1 MKSAPSRWGWVCAAI
16 VAVLMGVGCGGQDK
30 AGAGAPE
37 STSAPSP
44 SVSPPGEIP
53 EAEDTGV
60 STPQET
66 PEGDAGAA
74 LTEETI
80 VGTKWQAGPYTLEF
94 QANGALLLNGE
105 RPGTWSIEG
114 NALNVAAGDAKY
126 TAEIRGDKLFY
137 GGMPL
142 TRMD

>member
-1 MKSAPSRWGWVCAAI
+1 MKSAPVKCGWVCAAI

-30 AGAGAPE
+30 AGTAAPE
-37 STSAPSP
+37 PTSAPSP
-44 SVSPPGEIP
+44 SVSLPGDVLET
-53 EAEDTGV
+53 EDAAV
-60 STPQET
+60 AAPQET
-66 PEGDAGAA
+66 AEDQTGAA
-74 LTEETI
+74 LTEETL

-142 TRMD
+142 TRID